1 MALRRLVSSG
11 ALQRAATAGQA
22 ARYAVAAPSVYD
34 KMVQVTVVDGTGRRF
49 PIRGM
54 EGQTLVEVLENHEG
68 PLDVSDY
75 MCLKPSGRGEHE
87 CVVHVPN
94 EFMRRLTPPG
104 DDDFKELEQI
114 SEASITPNTRLGSQI
129 VLSRDLNDMLVS
141 LGPVLPWQTL

>member
-1 MALRRLVSSG
+1 MALRHLSTRL
-11 ALQRAATAGQA
+11 LPRLAASGQA

-54 EGQTLVEVLENHEG
+54 EGQTLVELLENQEG

-94 EFMRRLTPPG
+94 EFTRRLTPPG
-104 DDDFKELEQI
+104 FEDFKELEQI
-114 SEASITPNTRLGSQI
+114 SEGAITPNTRLGSSI
-129 VLSRDLNDMLVS
+129 VMTRDLNDMLVS
-141 LGPVLPWQTL
+141 LGPILPWNTL